1 MFKITDVIFKIVNKE
16 HCNNYRQITILQN
29 SSQTQINRLNI
40 KVTQTQYHLVGVE
53 SWRTKS
59 ITLQIAHVEI
69 MKQGK
74 KHARQ
79 QKIYKLGC

>member
-40 KVTQTQYHLVGVE
+40 KVAQTH
-53 SWRTKS
+53 KS